1 MVGIRNLNLK
11 ITQISYNKL
20 WFLDIVFYKPH
31 DCKSA
36 CIDKNDLMFL
46 ALAVTGYVSYLVT
59 DGKDLL
65 KIKA

>member
-31 DCKSA
+31 DCKNA
-36 CIDKNDLMFL
+36 CIDKNDLMIL
-46 ALAVTGYVSYLVT
+46 ALAVTGYVR
-59 DGKDLL
+59 
-65 KIKA
+65 